1 MIFGKVAQ
9 LVCICFVPHN
19 SSNLIKTHPLG
30 VIIGMLPDSIQ
41 QFSEVLRTL
50 PGVGKR
56 SSQKLALDLLAL
68 PVEEYQSLLI
78 KLDEMRKKVQYCSVS
93 GVLSETPISPMLSDT
108 HRNQRLICVVQDPTD
123 VLSVEKSAIYNGT
136 YHVLFQLIN
145 PLENIFVDATTIP
158 KLLQRISDAGSSV
171 ELVFFLKN
179 SFAAEATVSYIKKS
193 IDELSLPY
201 DVKLTRLA
209 QGLPLHFST
218 EYLDQATMVKAF
230 EDRRPVV

>member
-1 MIFGKVAQ
+1 
-9 LVCICFVPHN
+9 
-19 SSNLIKTHPLG
+19 
-30 VIIGMLPDSIQ
+30 MLPDSIT

-56 SSQKLALDLLAL
+56 SSQKLALDLLTLDKEAFNDML
-68 PVEEYQSLLI
+68 D
-78 KLDEMRKKVQYCSVS
+78 KLQEMRAKVQFCQVS
-93 GVLSETPISPMLSDT
+93 GVLSETPVSPMLSDT

-145 PLENIFVDATTIP
+145 PLENIFVDSTNIP
-158 KLLQRISDAGSSV
+158 KLLERIAEADGVV

-193 IDELSLPY
+193 LQDLGML
-201 DVKLTRLA
+201 DKVKLTRLA

>member
-1 MIFGKVAQ
+1 
-9 LVCICFVPHN
+9 
-19 SSNLIKTHPLG
+19 
-30 VIIGMLPDSIQ
+30 MLPDSIT

-56 SSQKLALDLLAL
+56 SSQKLALDLLTLDKEAFNDML
-68 PVEEYQSLLI
+68 D
-78 KLDEMRKKVQYCSVS
+78 KLQEMRAKVQFCQVS
-93 GVLSETPISPMLSDT
+93 GVLSETPVSPMLSDT

-145 PLENIFVDATTIP
+145 PLENIFVASTNIP
-158 KLLQRISDAGSSV
+158 KLLERIAEADGVV

-179 SFAAEATVSYIKKS
+179 SFAAEATLSYIKKS
-193 IDELSLPY
+193 LQDLGML
-201 DVKLTRLA
+201 DKVKLTRLA